1 MLAMIGTRLALCV
14 LLLASIAMSASS
26 TDSEWLPSILFVG
39 QTSSNGQSATPTT
52 IQALPAPRPVFTT
65 TMIQT
70 QTDTKVII
78 SAATIPTAEGTLTH
92 PFSSSSTS
100 SLSHPFSS
108 SSSMTHPFSSSSHSS
123 AAVELPVN
131 LLSATFVVVVVG
143 SVLAALF

>member
-1 MLAMIGTRLALCV
+1 
-14 LLLASIAMSASS
+14 MSASS
-26 TDSEWLPSILFVG
+26 TDSEWLPPIPFAG
-39 QTSSNGQSATPTT
+39 QTSSNGQSVTPTT
-52 IQALPAPRPVFTT
+52 IQAPRPVFTT
-65 TMIQT
+65 TMTQTQT
-70 QTDTKVII
+70 QTDTKTII

-92 PFSSSSTS
+92 PFSSSTSS

-108 SSSMTHPFSSSSHSS
+108 SSSMTHPFSLSSSRSSSHSS